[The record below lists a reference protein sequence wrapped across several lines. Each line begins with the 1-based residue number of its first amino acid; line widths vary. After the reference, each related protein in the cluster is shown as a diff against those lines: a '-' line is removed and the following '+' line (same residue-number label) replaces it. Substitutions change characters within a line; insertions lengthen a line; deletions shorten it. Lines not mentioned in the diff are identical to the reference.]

1 MILYAFNPFQN
12 VKELFFFRIEETT
25 VTALILFDIL
35 VLKDTGTSLFVSF
48 QKTQTLFGNLVV
60 DAVNFGSA
68 RSFKMLQLDTQDIHA
83 HTTALLV
90 GLGPRLG
97 F

>member
-12 VKELFFFRIEETT
+12 VKELFLLRIEETT
-25 VTALILFDIL
+25 VAALILFDIL

-68 RSFKMLQLDTQDIHA
+68 RSFKMLQLDT
-83 HTTALLV
+83 
-90 GLGPRLG
+90 
-97 F
+97 